1 MGFLRS
7 RETDKPSLTVF
18 SVLNQFLEL
27 LRKPTI
33 FTAFR
38 VPSAIFLFSQK
49 ESIISWS
56 AASEVNFE
64 TPDSNTFVVSRTA
77 PKYLVHCTICGSGN
91 ITLRLTSSLERGKF
105 EKYGI
110 GKDWKAL
117 ERSKNVA
124 SERWR
129 KDFRAHFLPVLQP
142 PVCSKAWTNVDC
154 GSSKRRF
161 TIL

>member
-1 MGFLRS
+1 M
-7 RETDKPSLTVF
+7 
-18 SVLNQFLEL
+18 
-27 LRKPTI
+27 
-33 FTAFR
+33 
-38 VPSAIFLFSQK
+38 
-49 ESIISWS
+49 
-56 AASEVNFE
+56 NFE

-129 KDFRAHFLPVLQP
+129 KDFRAHFLPVLQSLDKCGLWKLKKTFYNS
-142 PVCSKAWTNVDC
+142 VENCSKL
-154 GSSKRRF
+154 SKALELKMYAVYKGGQSLKHKIDRSIDISPNKYL
-161 TIL
+161 IL